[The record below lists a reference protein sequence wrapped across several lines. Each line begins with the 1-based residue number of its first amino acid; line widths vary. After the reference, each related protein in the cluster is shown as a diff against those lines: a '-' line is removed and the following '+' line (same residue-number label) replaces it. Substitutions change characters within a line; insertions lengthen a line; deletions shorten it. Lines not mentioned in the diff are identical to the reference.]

1 MAEIVTEDC
10 ITAYNP
16 LWVETQDYDLNWTS
30 PKTYDIQINP
40 SSMPWTYQTAKEL
53 DVYPL
58 QAQLETYYGGGYVIE
73 IFPKW
78 NNSKIIEQA
87 KQRRWLDRQTRSVII
102 EFALFNA
109 ATNNFNM
116 VMLMIEF
123 PPFGGIVPSYSIS
136 TFKLYPSTSVNNVAM
151 LGMQVLFILIM
162 FAFAVHEC
170 RLLYRT
176 GWSYFKEFWN
186 LVELSLVL
194 LSFLAVFFY
203 CYRGSINFK
212 PCIFL
217 SFMNKKILFDTHTH
231 THTHAHA
238 HAHTHT

>member
-1 MAEIVTEDC
+1 MVYQDLFFEYYLFLDSCFKAKLVAGIVTEDC
-10 ITAYNP
+10 ITAYDP
-16 LWVETQDYDLNWTS
+16 LWIETQDYDFNWTK

-40 SSMPWTYQTAKEL
+40 SLMPWRYQTPKDL

-58 QAQLETYYGGGYVIE
+58 QAQLKTYYSGGYVIE

-78 NNSKIIEQA
+78 DNKKIIEQA
-87 KQRRWLDRQTRSVII
+87 KQRRWLDRQTRSVFI

-116 VMLMIEF
+116 VIFMLEF
-123 PPFGGIVPSYSIS
+123 PPSGGIVPSYSVS
-136 TFKLYPSTSVNNVAM
+136 TFKLYPSMSVNNIAM

-170 RLLYRT
+170 RLLYRI

-186 LVELSLVL
+186 LVELTLVL

-203 CYRGSINFK
+203 CYRGSI
-212 PCIFL
+212 
-217 SFMNKKILFDTHTH
+217 KIYRY
-231 THTHAHA
+231 
-238 HAHTHT
+238 